1 MAVWERKELSWIT
14 AVRHSEVQIREGKQ
28 VQITGEL
35 SIVLCCAFLGLCWS
49 ALMMSLYGCLRQKGE
64 ASNSKC
70 VGEPDSSALEQLEG
84 GELERVASACASLC
98 LHHCACASSLP
109 HQRSDKLN
117 SRVALFA
124 LEEKKHCLPTN

>member
-49 ALMMSLYGCLRQKGE
+49 ALMKSLYGCIRHEVE

-84 GELERVASACASLC
+84 RELERVASACASL
-98 LHHCACASSLP
+98 LL